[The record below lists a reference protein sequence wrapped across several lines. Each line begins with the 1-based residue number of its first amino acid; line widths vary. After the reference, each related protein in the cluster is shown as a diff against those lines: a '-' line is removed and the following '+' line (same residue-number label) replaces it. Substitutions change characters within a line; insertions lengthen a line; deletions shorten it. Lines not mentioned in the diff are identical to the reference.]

1 MNTEFT
7 WLKPIKT
14 ISEETTGGKDALLFL
29 ANTARRFMDPY
40 VPAQDLVLAQNVKV
54 YVEDNNGIVEYNSPY
69 AHYQFIGEI
78 YGPNFPIVENG
89 SIVGWRS
96 PAHKSGTGRSMKHS
110 TFRHPLATSHWD
122 QAMMTARK
130 GDLEKAMQNYINGGR
145 I

>member
-1 MNTEFT
+1 
-7 WLKPIKT
+7 
-14 ISEETTGGKDALLFL
+14 
-29 ANTARRFMDPY
+29 MDPY

-78 YGPNFPIVENG
+78 YGPNFPIIENG
-89 SIVGWRS
+89 TVVGWRS
-96 PAHKSGTGRSMKHS
+96 PEHKRGTGRSMKHS